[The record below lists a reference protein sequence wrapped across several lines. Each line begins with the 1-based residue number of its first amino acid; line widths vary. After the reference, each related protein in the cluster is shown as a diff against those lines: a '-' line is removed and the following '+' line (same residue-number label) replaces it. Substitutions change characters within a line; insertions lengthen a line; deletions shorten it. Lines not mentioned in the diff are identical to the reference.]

1 MTRRTVRA
9 AWPLFLLLL
18 LAALGAHAGG
28 CRKASSAARPPE
40 VTPAAAH
47 PWITP
52 LMTPPPPLPTPTLW
66 RKDITRVPALP
77 E

>member
-1 MTRRTVRA
+1 MTRRVVHA
-9 AWPLFLLLL
+9 AWPLLLI
-18 LAALGAHAGG
+18 LAAVAVYAGG
-28 CRKASSAARPPE
+28 CRKTPSAARPE
-40 VTPAAAH
+40 VTPASAH

-66 RKDITRVPALP
+66 RKDITPVPALP